1 MYLAS
6 DRRYQLFRLNAPTLF
21 PCYFTMFTVVHEKA
35 PCAALYQHHTACTF
49 SFPTPIIWLTCLNL
63 FSKLPQVDLLCFPI
77 CIQSQQR
84 DAIRHVCASW
94 KCLWLCTKT
103 TWKRIET
110 VEFYQKERERSL
122 WWVLNSVRGRE
133 HSYIG
138 RWCSHC

>member
-84 DAIRHVCASW
+84 CDSTCLCKLKMSVIMHKDNLKKNRDCRVLPKRTGEESLMSSEFSQRLNIAI
-94 KCLWLCTKT
+94 
-103 TWKRIET
+103 
-110 VEFYQKERERSL
+110 
-122 WWVLNSVRGRE
+122 
-133 HSYIG
+133 
-138 RWCSHC
+138 